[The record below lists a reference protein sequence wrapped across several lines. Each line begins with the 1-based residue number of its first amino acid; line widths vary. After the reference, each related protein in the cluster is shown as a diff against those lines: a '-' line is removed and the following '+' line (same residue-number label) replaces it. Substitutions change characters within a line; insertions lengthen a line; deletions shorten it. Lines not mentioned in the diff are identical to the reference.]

1 MSDIFSYADSLTH
14 KPSNKEGAYYENYV
28 DIYDFFDKLLD
39 LFRKYGVINDDTDPN
54 KHDINKFIFVE
65 EYPDELA
72 NYDSTYVVYGIGNRQ
87 FWDERGTGVSQP
99 KVRQRAPRTLNTKY
113 DLVENGIVEDKA
125 YMFENTIKLEIFS
138 SNLKRV
144 MQVAQLVE
152 SLMLKH
158 KGKLKL
164 YVHDVVYVGQ
174 TPTEFSSAY
183 FERRLFSRSLIF
195 HVITYSSYSLVTE
208 EIKYV
213 NDYPLNR

>member
-1 MSDIFSYADSLTH
+1 MKNIFDYADSLSV
-14 KPSNKEGAYYENYV
+14 KPTNKKETYYSEYV
-28 DIYDFFDKLLD
+28 DIYDFFDKLLMI
-39 LFRKYGVINDDTDPN
+39 FREQGVINDSVNEDEHLN
-54 KHDINKFIFVE
+54 EKFVFLE

-72 NYDSTYVVYGIGNRQ
+72 NHETTYVVYGIGERS
-87 FWDERGTGVSQP
+87 FWNERGTGVHQP
-99 KVRQRAPRTLNTKY
+99 KVAQLAPRTLKTKF
-113 DLVENGIVEDKA
+113 DLVQNGIVEDKA
-125 YMFENTIKLEIFS
+125 YMFENIIRLEIFHKS
-138 SNLKRV
+138 LKRV
-144 MQVAQLVE
+144 LQVAQLVE

-195 HVITYSSYSLVTE
+195 RVITYSPYSLVTE

-213 NDYPLNR
+213 NGEMVNK